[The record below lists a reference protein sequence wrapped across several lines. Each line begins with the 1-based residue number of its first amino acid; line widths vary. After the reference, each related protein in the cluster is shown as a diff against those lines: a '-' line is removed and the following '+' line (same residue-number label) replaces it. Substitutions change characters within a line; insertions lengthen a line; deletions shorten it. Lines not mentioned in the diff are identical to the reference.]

1 VNPKSNPW
9 QVLLTGAV
17 ESYRRGYPR
26 YSAVVAADDSFCL
39 CRRFSH
45 LRSRRLL
52 LKQDKLSMLEKRI
65 DEIDESEPRAL
76 FLGKSRC
83 DRNQERNSL
92 LAEAD
97 QRLAEYGMH
106 AVAMIDPP
114 VAFRVMLATTR
125 LADLSPARLVRRAD
139 LSNA

>member
-1 VNPKSNPW
+1 
-9 QVLLTGAV
+9 
-17 ESYRRGYPR
+17 
-26 YSAVVAADDSFCL
+26 
-39 CRRFSH
+39 
-45 LRSRRLL
+45 
-52 LKQDKLSMLEKRI
+52 MLEKRI

-83 DRNQERNSL
+83 DRNQERISL

-114 VAFRVMLATTR
+114 VAFMVMLATTR